1 MHAAFH
7 SLFALSANFRP
18 VSHAATR
25 RGSSESSDG
34 KHWGSNR
41 VALCSQSI
49 RPFLMLSNK
58 PQRSD
63 LRFPKSSP
71 LRFGPRL
78 REIAPV
84 RGRDAVSRNL
94 GAGHGSHCLDPDS
107 EFSSDLLVEFLSII
121 YYCFLIGSFS
131 RECCWGKLLQSIREM
146 RARFHTINSG
156 LSEKEPL
163 FPQSRSHGQS
173 GNASIFMPI

>member
-1 MHAAFH
+1 MPLFIRFLP
-7 SLFALSANFRP
+7 SLLISGQS
-18 VSHAATR
+18 VSQPHVEAQAKARTVSTENVTELR
-25 RGSSESSDG
+25 
-34 KHWGSNR
+34 
-41 VALCSQSI
+41 CSQSI

-107 EFSSDLLVEFLSII
+107 EFSSDPLVEFLSIM